1 LNVKIGNTNLNPL
14 PDSLTVQSPQ
24 KIAEIELPHTQNA
37 FQDFG
42 PGPKR
47 FSLGGIL
54 RASDGGIKLALAFDE
69 TKRKGEEVI
78 FAIGQDAS
86 WKVRIQQ
93 FNFDL
98 LRRGNIRYTMDLVEV
113 SEPEPFVFMPQPE
126 IYAPDRMQAWIALIK
141 LQAKGF
147 ELRGALAQVHNAI
160 WKLEEGLA
168 KIKNMIRDIRE
179 LAELPANQ
187 LNLLKFELGIC
198 LLQCDIIKQEAK
210 RILDAPQRN
219 YSAAE
224 EMIKYVYQ
232 YVQAIATEGGVMYTA
247 CLAVP
252 KKEQTYTVRD
262 DDTLQGISVKYYNT
276 PNRWS
281 EIAAA
286 NDILDPTLIV
296 VGQELEIPV

>member
-1 LNVKIGNTNLNPL
+1 MNVKVGNIKLEPL
-14 PDSLTVQSPQ
+14 PSSLSVQSPQ
-24 KIAEIELPHTQNA
+24 KIAEVELPNTQNV

-47 FSLGGIL
+47 FSLSGIF
-54 RASDGGIKLALAFDE
+54 RSADGGIKLALAMDE
-69 TKRKGEEVI
+69 TKRKGEEII

-93 FNFDL
+93 FNFDV
-98 LRRGNIRYTMDLVEV
+98 LRRGNIRYSLDLVEV
-113 SEPEPFVFMPQPE
+113 SEPEPFVFVPQPE

-147 ELRGALAQVHNAI
+147 ELQGALAQVHNAI
-160 WKLEEGLA
+160 WKLEESLA

-187 LNLLKFELGIC
+187 LNLLKFELGLC

-210 RILDAPQRN
+210 KILDAPQRN

-224 EMIKYVYQ
+224 EMIKYLYQ
-232 YVQAIATEGGVMYTA
+232 YIQAIANEGGVMYTA

-262 DDTLQGISVKYYNT
+262 DDTLQGISVKFYNT

-286 NDILDPTLIV
+286 NDILDPTQIL